1 MQSWYLI
8 DPLGGTLPGTE
19 KVTPEIH
26 KTQISLLSPAMEH
39 RNFEEVIVLLYVLES
54 TNIDI
59 TTIQILILLLLI
71 LLTCTMIL
79 KEVINLKGLKW
90 EEILLL
96 CASFCISWIL
106 LLPPTDSCYRCQKA
120 KLSSPSYSNSLVT
133 FFFQSPSSTL
143 FFFLRSS
150 YIYTTLLETPLEW
163 QCLHVQSALA
173 LEGTQ
178 EAGEEE

>member
-8 DPLGGTLPGTE
+8 DPLGGTLPGTQ

-26 KTQISLLSPAMEH
+26 KTQISLLSPVMEH
-39 RNFEEVIVLLYVLES
+39 RNFEEVIILLYVLES

-59 TTIQILILLLLI
+59 TTIQILILIILI

-90 EEILLL
+90 VEILLL
-96 CASFCISWIL
+96 RAIFCISWIL
-106 LLPPTDSCYRCQKA
+106 LLPPTNSCYRCQEA

-133 FFFQSPSSTL
+133 FFSSKARL
-143 FFFLRSS
+143 LPFFFLRSS